1 MFISAPSPQSP
12 PLRWSLLVRT
22 TGGAFISFKKSI
34 VMLIV
39 LLAKVLRSISVWCAL
54 CVGRTDVTDFYT
66 ADSIHST
73 LSRYSSRSPKNTN
86 R

>member
-1 MFISAPSPQSP
+1 MFISAPSPQSPPLRWSLFVRVTGGAFISAPSPQSP

-54 CVGRTDVTDFYT
+54 CGGLKR
-66 ADSIHST
+66 A
-73 LSRYSSRSPKNTN
+73 
-86 R
+86 